1 MIQDVI
7 LGDIINTHRSHS
19 GSVDG
24 NGLIDIDLI
33 AVTGVVM
40 GDNVSKDLLIVNQV
54 NRTGIHAKYLLTTAI
69 FHISNQIFTING
81 DGHLI
86 ANALAH
92 QL

>member
-24 NGLIDIDLI
+24 NSLIDIDLI

-54 NRTGIHAKYLLTTAI
+54 SRTGIYAKYLLTAAI
-69 FHISNQIFTING
+69 FHISN
-81 DGHLI
+81 
-86 ANALAH
+86 
-92 QL
+92 